1 MELFILLLL
10 VICYSI
16 IEHVLVSCHND
27 IFVISSYC
35 HHLLENTSFVSG
47 FKEWNQIIFFF
58 INIDFIYLLWGFCS
72 TYVKPHVVPL
82 SSHDIYHTLH
92 VLLSKG
98 VIKSRKSKDR
108 QYNGQKDRQCNGQKD
123 RQCNGQKDRQYN
135 GQNDKRWSTKHYT
148 EN

>member
-1 MELFILLLL
+1 MK
-10 VICYSI
+10 SN
-16 IEHVLVSCHND
+16 H
-27 IFVISSYC
+27 
-35 HHLLENTSFVSG
+35 
-47 FKEWNQIIFFF
+47 FFF

-108 QYNGQKDRQCNGQKD
+108 Q
-123 RQCNGQKDRQYN
+123 CNGQKDRQYN
-135 GQNDKRWSTKHYT
+135 GQKDNDDLQNTTQKTKD
-148 EN
+148 